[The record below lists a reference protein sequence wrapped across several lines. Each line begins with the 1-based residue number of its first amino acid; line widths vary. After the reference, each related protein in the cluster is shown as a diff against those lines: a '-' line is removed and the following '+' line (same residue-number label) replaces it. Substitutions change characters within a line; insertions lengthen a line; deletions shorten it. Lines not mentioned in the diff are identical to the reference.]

1 MGFRLNPLQAMKA
14 RAAEFGPVYRE
25 RILDREAVIVS
36 DPLEYAKV
44 IRIDGRTPHRIEM
57 EPLKEYRLRR
67 GLCLGTVN
75 S

>member
-1 MGFRLNPLQAMKA
+1 MRA

-25 RILDREAVIVS
+25 RIATREAVVVS
-36 DPLEYAKV
+36 DPREYVKV
-44 IRIDGRTPHRIEM
+44 IRVDGRTPHRIEM
-57 EPLKEYRLRR
+57 EPMKEYRLRR